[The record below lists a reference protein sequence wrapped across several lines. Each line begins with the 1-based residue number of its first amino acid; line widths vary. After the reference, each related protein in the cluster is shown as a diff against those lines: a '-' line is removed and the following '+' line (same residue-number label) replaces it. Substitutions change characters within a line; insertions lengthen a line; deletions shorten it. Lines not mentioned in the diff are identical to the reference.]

1 MKVSYNNLQ
10 TYFAKPLPPVYEL
23 ADLITTHVWEVDEIA
38 QNGSD
43 YILDLKVLPDRNYPG
58 FGDKDV
64 AWEVASILN
73 WPAEGVP
80 SPEMGNS
87 IIFTTKQINNLL
99 GLALSDQEIL
109 ALLKRAHIEV
119 ESGGEGDYVAA
130 PPGSRKDL
138 HIVEDLA
145 DEVGRLYG
153 VDKIPPQPL
162 PPVAKPEL
170 EPLEKTMR
178 YLRAKYLSEGY
189 TEVYGYSLRPSGEV
203 QVAKPLASDKG
214 YLRTNLTEWLKERVQ
229 FNKTN
234 LLFEKEI
241 IKLFEIGKVFVGGQ
255 EEWHLAVVEGDK
267 IEERKL
273 EVIADAPE
281 ADLSNYIH
289 WDVTFK
295 PFSLQPRII
304 RDVAVWVAVGV
315 SSGEVQEVIK
325 AHAGELLAEG
335 PVLFDEFKK
344 GDKVSYAFRLAFQ
357 ASDRTLE
364 DKEVH
369 EIMLKVVAELE
380 NKGWEVRK

>member
-145 DEVGRLYG
+145 DEVGRRQKFCVGDSLGGFISRYWKAG
-153 VDKIPPQPL
+153 ISSLGQDSFRRKSVDFLWTRSFRSK
-162 PPVAKPEL
+162 K
-170 EPLEKTMR
+170 
-178 YLRAKYLSEGY
+178 
-189 TEVYGYSLRPSGEV
+189 
-203 QVAKPLASDKG
+203 
-214 YLRTNLTEWLKERVQ
+214 NKE
-229 FNKTN
+229 NT
-234 LLFEKEI
+234 
-241 IKLFEIGKVFVGGQ
+241 GK
-255 EEWHLAVVEGDK
+255 
-267 IEERKL
+267 
-273 EVIADAPE
+273 
-281 ADLSNYIH
+281 S
-289 WDVTFK
+289 
-295 PFSLQPRII
+295 PF
-304 RDVAVWVAVGV
+304 
-315 SSGEVQEVIK
+315 
-325 AHAGELLAEG
+325 
-335 PVLFDEFKK
+335 
-344 GDKVSYAFRLAFQ
+344 
-357 ASDRTLE
+357 
-364 DKEVH
+364 H
-369 EIMLKVVAELE
+369 E
-380 NKGWEVRK
+380 